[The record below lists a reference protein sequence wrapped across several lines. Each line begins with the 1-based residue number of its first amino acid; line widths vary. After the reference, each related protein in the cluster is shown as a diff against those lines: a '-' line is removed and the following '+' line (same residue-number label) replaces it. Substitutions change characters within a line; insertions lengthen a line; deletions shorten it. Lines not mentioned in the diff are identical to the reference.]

1 MIINTIISCLTNN
14 ALDFLRRTWYIWVIA
29 ILCILLAGSCAKE
42 QLLEAKLDI
51 SEKNYKESERKTSRI
66 TKEFQLKE
74 AEYDN
79 AVQSSLDETK
89 WLKDSLNSLNIKVK
103 NINKYQRYTSVK
115 TIRDTLVEVKWRNV
129 SGMRYNEVSKEGC
142 NFKVSA
148 GWFEGD
154 TIATIN
160 TRVTTDIA
168 LINYWNRK
176 RLWGVKIFPK
186 WGKKK
191 YESIVIDKCSQDTII
206 TNQTFNRLK

>member
-1 MIINTIISCLTNN
+1 
-14 ALDFLRRTWYIWVIA
+14 VIA
-29 ILCILLAGSCAKE
+29 AMGLFLMGACAKN
-42 QLLEAKLDI
+42 QLLEAELQVA
-51 SEKNYKESERKTSRI
+51 EYNYKESERKTSQI
-66 TKEFQLKE
+66 TKEFELKE

-115 TIRDTLVEVKWRNV
+115 TIIDTLVEVKWRNV

-160 TRVTTDIA
+160 TRVTTDMAI
-168 LINYWNRK
+168 INYWNRK
-176 RLWGVKIFPK
+176 RLWGVRIFPK